1 MRACNVGI
9 FLKSGVAENMALRF
23 EASYPQGICP
33 GWSVIV
39 KGETSSTENDFEI
52 NFLTDSGDQI
62 AFHFNP
68 RFSESTIIC
77 NSFLS
82 SHWGQ
87 EEKID
92 TFPFEA
98 NEPFQ
103 VEIYSDRE
111 HFQVFID
118 DNKIIQFRHRMKHF
132 SNITKLQILND
143 INISAVEITRREMYE

>member
-1 MRACNVGI
+1 
-9 FLKSGVAENMALRF
+9 MALKF
-23 EASYPQGICP
+23 EASYPQGFCP

-39 KGETSSTENDFEI
+39 KGETSSSENDFEI

-68 RFSESTIIC
+68 RFSESSIVC

-87 EEKID
+87 EERTD
-92 TFPFEA
+92 SFPIEA

-103 VEIYSDRE
+103 IEIYSDRE
-111 HFQVFID
+111 NFQVYVD
-118 DNKIIQFRHRMKHF
+118 DSKIIQYRHRMKQF
-132 SNITKLQILND
+132 PAITKVQVLND
-143 INISAVEITRREMYE
+143 ITVSSVEISRREMYE